1 MHVAKS
7 LSSISSRSKRR
18 EIGKT
23 GNNPRVGV
31 INRFI
36 SAEST
41 DEFNEG
47 RGDGPG
53 LRLAIGFEFAQSATF
68 EASELVHTDVI
79 LSTKNLVIVKISTIN
94 IKRQG
99 EVARAHFMQVS
110 ILRDS
115 GGHRE
120 NNLEV
125 VSAVRN
131 KDGDLRAND
140 GVKSNMVS
148 HCQEKR
154 HVWGD
159 RGGSFSL
166 LLFCEVVTDVF
177 IVVNSV
183 GGNGFGLL

>member
-1 MHVAKS
+1 
-7 LSSISSRSKRR
+7 LTSIISRCESR
-18 EIGKT
+18 EIGEA

-31 INRFI
+31 INRLV

-41 DEFNEG
+41 DEFDKG

-53 LRLAIGFEFAQSATF
+53 LRLAISFEFAQSATF
-68 EASELVHTDVI
+68 EARELVHTDVI
-79 LSTKNLVIVKISTIN
+79 LSTKNLVIVKISTID
-94 IKRQG
+94 IERQG

-110 ILRDS
+110 VLGDS

-120 NNLEV
+120 DNLEV

-131 KDGDLRAND
+131 KDGDLRANN
-140 GVKSNMVS
+140 GVKSNVIS

-154 HVWGD
+154 HVRSD
-159 RGGSFSL
+159 RGGGFSL
-166 LLFCEVVTDVF
+166 LLVCEVITDVF